1 MNPDTHAL
9 AGAYAVNAVTDEER
23 VSFELHLD
31 QCADCR
37 AEVAELRAAA
47 GMLATNVE
55 LPPPPALRA
64 SVLSA
69 ISQTRQLSPLT
80 GAAAETQ
87 RETEPPP
94 PSSPDPDPDPDPHP
108 EPDVAAP
115 DSRESVAPAPAD
127 VKHAAPATDE
137 LAARRQRRLRP
148 WLAAA
153 AAAAVVTIGGVAWQP
168 WDDSTPT
175 LTATEQVLRSDDAQ
189 RLEQPMGSS
198 EVAIVRSP
206 SKKQAVFVADDMP
219 PAPSGKAYQLWLDMP
234 GQGMVSAGMIP
245 TSGSTVAVLLH
256 GDATTATGAGIT
268 LEPEG
273 GSTKPTSDPVA
284 LFTFA

>member
-23 VSFELHLD
+23 ASFKLHLD

-55 LPPPPALRA
+55 LAPPPALRS

-80 GAAAETQ
+80 GTVSGPA
-87 RETEPPP
+87 RELPPQ
-94 PSSPDPDPDPDPHP
+94 PSTDPDPDP
-108 EPDVAAP
+108 EPSSPVEHDAVRAEAAAP
-115 DSRESVAPAPAD
+115 VEQDAPVA
-127 VKHAAPATDE
+127 DE

-153 AAAAVVTIGGVAWQP
+153 AAAAIVTVGGVAWQP
-168 WDDSTPT
+168 WDDGAPT

-206 SKKQAVFVADDMP
+206 SKKQAVFVADAMP

-234 GQGMVSAGMIP
+234 GQGMVSAGLIP
-245 TSGSTVAVLLH
+245 TAGSTVSVLLH
-256 GDATTATGAGIT
+256 GDATTATAAGIT
-268 LEPEG
+268 LEPAS
-273 GSTKPTSDPVA
+273 GSEKPTTPPVA
-284 LFTFA
+284 LFSFA

>member
-9 AGAYAVNAVTDEER
+9 AGAYAVNAVTDAER
-23 VSFELHLD
+23 VSFELHLG

-47 GMLATNVE
+47 GMLATSVE
-55 LPPPPALRA
+55 LAPPAALRA

-80 GAAAETQ
+80 GADSGLGSETAPQ
-87 RETEPPP
+87 
-94 PSSPDPDPDPDPHP
+94 SSTDPDPEPVTSAPVEQDTTTPDAAMP
-108 EPDVAAP
+108 VAQEAP
-115 DSRESVAPAPAD
+115 VA
-127 VKHAAPATDE
+127 DE

-153 AAAAVVTIGGVAWQP
+153 VAAAIITIGGVAWQP
-168 WDDSTPT
+168 WDDGTPT
-175 LTATEQVLRSDDAQ
+175 LTATEQVLRSSDAQ

-206 SKKQAVFVADDMP
+206 SKKQAVFVADAMP
-219 PAPSGKAYQLWLDMP
+219 AAPSGKAYQLWLDMP
-234 GQGMVSAGMIP
+234 GQGMVSAGLIP
-245 TSGSTVAVLLH
+245 TAGSTVAELLH
-256 GDATTATGAGIT
+256 GDATTATAAGIT
-268 LEPEG
+268 LEPAG
-273 GSTKPTSDPVA
+273 GSEKPTSTPVA
-284 LFTFA
+284 LFSFA

>member
-9 AGAYAVNAVTDEER
+9 AGAYAVNAVTDGER
-23 VSFELHLD
+23 VSFELHLE

-47 GMLATNVE
+47 GMLATSVE
-55 LPPPPALRA
+55 LAPPVALRA

-80 GAAAETQ
+80 GAASGPEAELAPQ
-87 RETEPPP
+87 
-94 PSSPDPDPDPDPHP
+94 SSTDPDP
-108 EPDVAAP
+108 EPVAAAPVEQDTHTP
-115 DSRESVAPAPAD
+115 DAALPVVQEAPVA
-127 VKHAAPATDE
+127 DE

-153 AAAAVVTIGGVAWQP
+153 VAAAIVTIGGVAWQP
-168 WDDSTPT
+168 WDDGTPT
-175 LTATEQVLRSDDAQ
+175 LTATEQVLRSSDAQ

-198 EVAIVRSP
+198 EIAIVRSP
-206 SKKQAVFVADDMP
+206 SKKQAVFVADAMP
-219 PAPSGKAYQLWLDMP
+219 AAPSGKAYQLWLDMP
-234 GQGMVSAGMIP
+234 GQGMVSAGLIP
-245 TSGSTVAVLLH
+245 TAGSTVAVLLH
-256 GDATTATGAGIT
+256 GDATTATAAGIT

-273 GSTKPTSDPVA
+273 GSQKPTTTPVA
-284 LFTFA
+284 LFSFA